1 MSAENQAPLSRIVF
15 DDEQSIYDI
24 VSMLN
29 AEKVKKKKNKKPKE
43 EYLTSTGKPRILK
56 RPSIVTET
64 ANDLIKLGYKTPGK
78 IAEYFSDKGRILD
91 DQQKRLYLLLVKSK
105 VSLGKFVLSDDLAN
119 SPVHIYL
126 LVSDFKT
133 KVISNDWLWLA
144 LMFSRAIDSEAKNAG
159 FLVGDQI
166 TEGIFRSAIVK
177 DVQIVSSSF
186 KCKKDVEKGYYQD
199 YYTNFACV
207 GMDKMSRNDIKEVL
221 QNGEKYEFGYSGY
234 DFIARGKSGE
244 CVIYSKGENLT
255 EQAIE
260 DRVKNCKV
268 VSIDERKP
276 KLKEK
281 IIEIKNDVVR
291 FISSTVKPEIFCP
304 AFLRTDE
311 LVRYSFLVKASLDYN
326 NLFRYMDLS
335 VTTHKKLIFYDN
347 AWYWDNTESWFEF
360 LTVYTITTE
369 VKGLSKEAKNK
380 LIEYCDFYY
389 KYQDFIIALKKNQL
403 ALQRIYQDFYNS
415 FTSKINYDK
424 AKSLLKR
431 IREFIGFRD
440 FLMRDESYPVI
451 VSWIN
456 SLNFCTLIKNQ
467 LRPDIIKIADSLL
480 DCLSD
485 LIDNRSSTENL
496 VGSFKRVAE
505 LIYYACPNEVK
516 HSGFIPSFPMIFSAG
531 GFMGYLFEKN
541 EAKDVIAIN
550 LKKIENQVGNS
561 NQKTEKIVNAFG
573 DLFENME
580 QYRKNVIRANI
591 LKFAGEENVVFGK
604 EELEKLI
611 VDILS
616 EFVKNEGYNNS
627 LNKGIYNA
635 IKSGKSLDN
644 LIIEQPGFVNYIKSQ
659 VSKKKSQ
666 INQAR
671 RENNEI
677 QEKIDS
683 LEQKKAE
690 NQNFIDSQSGSGSFI
705 NVKRGKRDEDDTSSV
720 SSNYTESDLQVLNKG
735 KFSNFERF
743 NELVKS
749 KKSEDP
755 YLAKYYSAIAYMS
768 GVYPKEFPE
777 ATSNSKMTAKAL
789 KQKFP
794 LRPAVFEVVIA
805 DSGLPDASYT
815 EIKNWADKSPVLFKK
830 QNTDYNDENVL
841 KRLINTYFGM

>member
-1 MSAENQAPLSRIVF
+1 MSVENQAPLSRIVF
-15 DDEQSIYDI
+15 DDEETIYDI
-24 VSMLN
+24 VGMLN
-29 AEKVKKKKNKKPKE
+29 AEKVKKKKNKKPRE
-43 EYLTSTGKPRILK
+43 EYLTSTGKPRVIK
-56 RPSIVTET
+56 KPSIVAET
-64 ANDLIKLGYKTPGK
+64 ASDLIRLGYKTPGK

-91 DQQKRLYLLLVKSK
+91 EQQKRLYLLLVKSK
-105 VSLGKFVLSDDLAN
+105 VSLGKFILSDDLAN

-126 LVSDFKT
+126 LISDFKT

-144 LMFSRAIDSEAKNAG
+144 LAFSRAIDGETKNAG

-166 TEGIFRSAIVK
+166 TEGIFRSALIK
-177 DVQIVSSSF
+177 DVQMVSSSF

-199 YYTNFACV
+199 YLTNFACI
-207 GMDKMSRNDIKEVL
+207 GMDKMSRNDIKDVL
-221 QNGEKYEFGYSGY
+221 QKGEKYEFKYYGYE
-234 DFIARGKSGE
+234 FIARGQSGE
-244 CVIYSKGENLT
+244 CVIYNKTDNLT
-255 EQAIE
+255 EQTIE
-260 DRVKNCKV
+260 DRIKACKV
-268 VSIDERKP
+268 VSIDERRP

-291 FISSTVKPEIFCP
+291 FIGSTVKPEKFCP

-311 LVRYSFLVKASLDYN
+311 LVRYRFLITASLDYN
-326 NLFRYMDLS
+326 DLFRYMDLS

-360 LTVYTITTE
+360 LTIYSITTQS
-369 VKGLSKEAKNK
+369 KDLSREAKNK
-380 LIEYCDFYY
+380 LVEYCDFYY
-389 KYQDFIIALKKNQL
+389 RYQDFILALKKNQL
-403 ALQRIYQDFYNS
+403 ALQRIYSDFYNS

-431 IREFIGFRD
+431 VREYIGFRD
-440 FLMRDESYPVI
+440 FLMRDDSYAAV
-451 VSWIN
+451 VSWVN
-456 SLNFCTLIKNQ
+456 SLNFCTFIKNQ
-467 LRPDIIKIADSLL
+467 LRTDIMKIADSML
-480 DCLSD
+480 DCLAD

-516 HSGFIPSFPMIFSAG
+516 HSGFVPSFPLIFSAG
-531 GFMGYLFEKN
+531 GFLGYLFEKN
-541 EAKDVIAIN
+541 EAKDVIALN
-550 LKKIENQVGNS
+550 LKKIENQVGNV

-580 QYRKNVIRANI
+580 QYRKNVIKANI
-591 LKFAGEENVVFGK
+591 LKFADEEDVKFGK

-616 EFVKNEGYNNS
+616 EFVKNEGYNNA

-635 IKSGKSLDN
+635 IKNGKSLDN
-644 LIIEQPGFVNYIKSQ
+644 LIVEQSGFVNYIKSQ
-659 VSKKKSQ
+659 VAKKKSQ
-666 INQAR
+666 INQIK

-677 QEKIDS
+677 QERIDN
-683 LEQKKAE
+683 LQQRKAE
-690 NQNFIDSQSGSGSFI
+690 NQNIIDNQLSGSFI
-705 NVKRGKRDEDDTSSV
+705 NVKRGKRDEDDTSSI
-720 SSNYTESDLQVLNKG
+720 SSNYTETDLQVLNKG

-743 NELVKS
+743 NELLKT
-749 KKSEDP
+749 KKPEDP
-755 YLAKYYSAIAYMS
+755 YLSKYYSAIAYMS

-789 KQKFP
+789 KQKYP
-794 LRPAVFEVVIA
+794 LRPAVFEVVVA
-805 DSGLPDASYT
+805 DSGIPDASYT

-841 KRLINTYFGM
+841 KRLMNTYFGM